1 MPLAGAVEYVSRD
14 KESFTVA
21 LLQGYVPNQGDA
33 WGYTLAY
40 LERFLAAT
48 PMEKPHGGFVSLMQ
62 TLATRTA
69 ELHRAFAMRTGD
81 PAFEPEPLTAED
93 FEAWKAKVQ
102 QEANDTLALLER
114 SSNEKA
120 RPLLAQRAKLMAFID
135 ACKAPKGAGLKT
147 RHHGDYHL
155 GQVLIAN
162 NDFVII
168 DFEGEPSRPLAD
180 ARRKHSPLRDVAGM
194 LRSFSYAKWSA
205 RRQPGRDPGR
215 ERPRRLGSRS
225 APRLPRRLCRRDR
238 GQRALRLVRRR
249 AGPAQPVRAG
259 EGAVRAALR
268 DQQPPR
274 LGARPAVRAN
284 GHPGRRT
291 MNQLEMSLEPLR
303 GFLISVGEFLPR
315 LVLALLVLLAGWI
328 IAKMVRFAIARGL
341 RAVNFNVL
349 TERAG
354 MDGFLRDG
362 GIHTDTA
369 GILALLFYWLVILAS
384 LIIGFNLLGL
394 TYITDLLGRV
404 VLFLPKVM
412 VALLILAFG
421 AYFAR
426 FIGNAVTAYCRN
438 VHIQDADILGRLA
451 QYAIVAFVVLIAL
464 DQVNVGGDIVR
475 QTFLIVLA
483 GVVFAL
489 ALAFGLGGKD
499 WAAEMLE
506 RWWPRRK

>member
-1 MPLAGAVEYVSRD
+1 
-14 KESFTVA
+14 
-21 LLQGYVPNQGDA
+21 
-33 WGYTLAY
+33 
-40 LERFLAAT
+40 
-48 PMEKPHGGFVSLMQ
+48 
-62 TLATRTA
+62 
-69 ELHRAFAMRTGD
+69 
-81 PAFEPEPLTAED
+81 
-93 FEAWKAKVQ
+93 
-102 QEANDTLALLER
+102 
-114 SSNEKA
+114 
-120 RPLLAQRAKLMAFID
+120 
-135 ACKAPKGAGLKT
+135 
-147 RHHGDYHL
+147 
-155 GQVLIAN
+155 
-162 NDFVII
+162 
-168 DFEGEPSRPLAD
+168 
-180 ARRKHSPLRDVAGM
+180 
-194 LRSFSYAKWSA
+194 
-205 RRQPGRDPGR
+205 
-215 ERPRRLGSRS
+215 
-225 APRLPRRLCRRDR
+225 
-238 GQRALRLVRRR
+238 
-249 AGPAQPVRAG
+249 
-259 EGAVRAALR
+259 
-268 DQQPPR
+268 
-274 LGARPAVRAN
+274 
-284 GHPGRRT
+284 

-303 GFLISVGEFLPR
+303 GFLISAGEFLPR
-315 LVLALLVLLAGWI
+315 IVLALLVLLAGWI

-362 GIHTDTA
+362 GIQTDTA

-438 VHIQDADILGRLA
+438 VHIQDAEILGRLA

-483 GVVFAL
+483 GVVLAL

>member
-1 MPLAGAVEYVSRD
+1 
-14 KESFTVA
+14 
-21 LLQGYVPNQGDA
+21 
-33 WGYTLAY
+33 
-40 LERFLAAT
+40 
-48 PMEKPHGGFVSLMQ
+48 
-62 TLATRTA
+62 
-69 ELHRAFAMRTGD
+69 
-81 PAFEPEPLTAED
+81 
-93 FEAWKAKVQ
+93 
-102 QEANDTLALLER
+102 
-114 SSNEKA
+114 
-120 RPLLAQRAKLMAFID
+120 
-135 ACKAPKGAGLKT
+135 
-147 RHHGDYHL
+147 
-155 GQVLIAN
+155 
-162 NDFVII
+162 
-168 DFEGEPSRPLAD
+168 
-180 ARRKHSPLRDVAGM
+180 
-194 LRSFSYAKWSA
+194 
-205 RRQPGRDPGR
+205 
-215 ERPRRLGSRS
+215 
-225 APRLPRRLCRRDR
+225 
-238 GQRALRLVRRR
+238 
-249 AGPAQPVRAG
+249 
-259 EGAVRAALR
+259 
-268 DQQPPR
+268 
-274 LGARPAVRAN
+274 
-284 GHPGRRT
+284 
-291 MNQLEMSLEPLR
+291 MNQLELSLQPLR
-303 GFLISVGEFLPR
+303 AFLISVGEFLPR
-315 LVLALLVLLAGWI
+315 IVLALLVLLAGWI

-362 GIHTDTA
+362 GIHTDSA

-421 AYFAR
+421 TYFAR

-451 QYAIVAFVVLIAL
+451 QYAIIAFVVLIAL